1 MGTLSQTMA
10 EYEELADAGGPAPMP
25 TLPVADRAEKFSY
38 WFDNFFA
45 SDPMAKPYV
54 LCVVNFLFMT
64 FFALCFHV
72 AGSQDG
78 VWSENFWM
86 GFTFAA
92 DMAEDD
98 HGGPFAYWHQWIFR
112 AFNLTFSF
120 GGAFVFGLVI
130 NFLSDFINSK
140 LDGMKEGKPNVIE
153 QGHTLVLGWN
163 DRMLDLLSQL
173 CQANESEGGLPI
185 VVLADNFGGGK
196 PDMDD
201 WMNDAI
207 EADDRLGSKIITRF
221 GSRIENGPLR
231 KCAVT
236 AARSIIVL
244 SDCSGDKDE
253 DDAAIVRATL
263 ALTAGLPEEERP
275 RCHFVIEL
283 MDVDNKEVCM
293 LGVADGIDP
302 EKKIKAVVSLDI
314 VGRLMI
320 QSAREIPLSTCFGN
334 LGCFDGSECYF
345 EEWSDSVGMTFR
357 EICYRFTTAV
367 AMGIRYTDEAC
378 AAEGK
383 CPVELNPDFDYVIQE
398 GDKILVLS
406 DDNDT
411 YEFGESNETPRTP
424 APLFELPP
432 PPPENILLCG
442 WRDDFHDMI
451 IELDKWVPQGSKLFL
466 LNALSDPNGEMD
478 PVAYMKY
485 QLEVGFRGRA
495 IDLSGNDWD
504 PENFDEIEYCE
515 GDPTNIKILQGLGI
529 PAGERD
535 PISEAWGVGGL
546 TIEQYQS
553 IIVLCYDGEDP
564 SNPGQ
569 KQEGLGGDSRVLV
582 SMLIFRELQRIKA
595 KEAEKA
601 GEPKPPECTLVSEIR
616 DPRTMATMNL
626 TGASDGVVGNQTI
639 AMILAQISEDADN
652 AYVFE
657 GLFSEEGME
666 MHVKDIRLFVGDG
679 EVLSFWDLVG
689 RCQQRNM
696 IPIGWVRKDGYHEA
710 WLQKPALER
719 CVLNPGS
726 GADGDDEGLK
736 DEKLTWNGTGDIH
749 GDMLIVIS
757 ED

>member
-10 EYEELADAGGPAPMP
+10 EYEELADGGDISAMP

-283 MDVDNKEVCM
+283 MDVDNNEVC
-293 LGVADGIDP
+293 P
-302 EKKIKAVVSLDI
+302 
-314 VGRLMI
+314 
-320 QSAREIPLSTCFGN
+320 
-334 LGCFDGSECYF
+334 
-345 EEWSDSVGMTFR
+345 
-357 EICYRFTTAV
+357 
-367 AMGIRYTDEAC
+367 
-378 AAEGK
+378 AEGK

-411 YEFGESNETPRTP
+411 YEFGESNEIARTP
-424 APLFELPP
+424 VPPFELPP

-466 LNALSDPNGEMD
+466 LNALSDPDGEME

-485 QLEVGFRGRA
+485 QLEVGFGGRA
-495 IDLSGNDWD
+495 IDGSGNDWD

-529 PAGERD
+529 PAGEREHEGGN
-535 PISEAWGVGGL
+535 EAWGVGGL

-595 KEAEKA
+595 EEAEKA

-736 DEKLTWNGTGDIH
+736 DEKLTWNGTGDIN